1 MKFIAVKDLPPH
13 QTSRPLGRRC
23 FYYRRKADLFGFEY
37 EACQLGKVKSRYRE
51 IKNDVLE
58 SEDRTSRTEKM
69 NPSAPR
75 RGEY

>member
-1 MKFIAVKDLPPH
+1 MKIIAVKSLPPH

-23 FYYRRKADLFGFEY
+23 FYYRQKAELFGFGY

-51 IKNDVLE
+51 TENDVLE
-58 SEDRTSRTEKM
+58 SEDRTSRTQKM

-75 RGEY
+75 R